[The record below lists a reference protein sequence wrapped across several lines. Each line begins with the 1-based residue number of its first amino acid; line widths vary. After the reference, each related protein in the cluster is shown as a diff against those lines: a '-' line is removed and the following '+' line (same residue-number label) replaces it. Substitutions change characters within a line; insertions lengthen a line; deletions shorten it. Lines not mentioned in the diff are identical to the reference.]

1 MLYMLDTNICIFL
14 IKRQSDELMHRMRVF
29 HTGEIGVSV
38 VTVAEL
44 QYGVSKSEHKERNQT
59 ALQAFLLPLDIAD
72 FSFDVTVTYGHIRV
86 ELERDGQP
94 IGPLDTMIAA
104 QALSLDVPLVTN
116 NTREFERVKG
126 LRVEDW
132 TERRTTV

>member
-1 MLYMLDTNICIFL
+1 MLYMLDTNICIYL
-14 IKRQSDELMHRMRVF
+14 IKKWSDELLNRMRVF
-29 HTGEIGVSV
+29 RTGEIGVSV

-44 QYGVSKSEHKERNQT
+44 QYGVAKSENKKRNHA

-72 FSFDVTVTYGHIRV
+72 FSFDVTVTYGHLRV
-86 ELERDGQP
+86 ELESNGQP

-104 QALSLDVPLVTN
+104 HALSLDVPLVTN
-116 NTREFERVKG
+116 NTREFDRVRG

-132 TERRTTV
+132 TK